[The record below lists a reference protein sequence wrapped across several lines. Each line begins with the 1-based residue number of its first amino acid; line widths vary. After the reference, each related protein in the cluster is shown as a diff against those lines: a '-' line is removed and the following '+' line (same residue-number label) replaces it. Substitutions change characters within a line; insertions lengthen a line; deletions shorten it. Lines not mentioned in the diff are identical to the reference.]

1 MKTSIKYM
9 FVALLCSLQSVAQP
23 TVQASRLFCDSTGT
37 GSSFWGPYII
47 NSKFGGF
54 WVLANGVKLPNT
66 GTQFDGRIVLSRL
79 DANLNV
85 INVRYMSVGNGYNTW
100 GNGITELPDG
110 SVVACFSIHN
120 QTLDPNCGVCLPP
133 YSRHPAQKLG
143 NNIMACKID
152 TAMRMLWYKE
162 YGGNVGIPD
171 NSPMVSH
178 ARGIAY
184 MPGGKIA
191 VGVATNDTTGDFSG
205 APHQGAPCALVLDTA
220 GTLLYVKYFNLTGVN
235 ASNQAVV
242 AEMKIDPL
250 HGLYFMFEQQNIGY
264 VIYAKTDFECIQ
276 QWEYNNNSR
285 ASATFCPTPD
295 NGLLVWN
302 GPRSIS
308 CGSLVYD
315 KVNAQGVGYQVG
327 GSCSAPLNSIVAP
340 TLSLPDGSG
349 YLYVS
354 QTGSTP
360 NNAKI
365 AKLDSTL
372 NYVLWEDS
380 LGGSRFDVFQGGLFT
395 PTGEL
400 LAYGLSSS
408 IDGALQ
414 GIPFAGL
421 PNVSRMNYWL
431 VKYATVLSTK
441 EERVYATQNWRVAS
455 LGGAKYQVSFLGDL
469 VKYPVRM
476 VLTDVLGKELHSYTA
491 QSAQL
496 VIDLSQYTQG
506 VYYLRS
512 TYGTE
517 KLVR

>member
-23 TVQASRLFCDSTGT
+23 TVQASRLLCDSTGSDHILE
-37 GSSFWGPYII
+37 GHEYII

-54 WVLANGVKLPNT
+54 WMLAN
-66 GTQFDGRIVLSRL
+66 QSRVLGPSIDNSVLVRL
-79 DANLNV
+79 DANLNI
-85 INVRYMSVGNGYNTW
+85 INGRYMNVGTGYQTYAK
-100 GNGITELPDG
+100 GITELPDG
-110 SVVACFSIHN
+110 TVVACFSIHN
-120 QTLDPNCGVCLPP
+120 QTLDPNCFVCLPP

-171 NSPMVSH
+171 NSPMISQ

-220 GTLLYVKYFNLTGVN
+220 GTLLSVNYFNLTGVN

-242 AEMKIDPL
+242 LEMKIDPL
-250 HGLYFMFEQQNIGY
+250 HGLYFMFQQQNIGY
-264 VIYAKTDFECIQ
+264 VIYAKTDFECVQ

-285 ASATFCPTPD
+285 ASVSLCPTPD
-295 NGLLVWN
+295 NGLIIMNRQRGVL
-302 GPRSIS
+302 
-308 CGSLVYD
+308 CGGYALD
-315 KVNAQGVGYQVG
+315 KVDAQGVGSPIG
-327 GSCSAPLNSIVAP
+327 GCITASEFAVP
-340 TLSLPDGSG
+340 TLSFPDGSG
-349 YLYVS
+349 YLYLGR
-354 QTGSTP
+354 TNYG
-360 NNAKI
+360 NAKI
-365 AKLDSTL
+365 AKLDTAL
-372 NYVLWEDS
+372 NVVWVDS
-380 LGGSRFDVFQGGLFT
+380 IGGSSFDVFDGGLLT

-400 LAYGLSSS
+400 LAYGTSKSL
-408 IDGALQ
+408 DGALQ
-414 GIPFAGL
+414 GMPFAGA
-421 PNVSRMNYWL
+421 PTGHSSNYWL
-431 VKYATVLSTK
+431 VKYASVLSTK
-441 EERVYATQNWRVAS
+441 EERVSATQNWRVAS

-496 VIDLSQYTQG
+496 VIDLSEYTQG